1 VAAQGGNVARCAHV
15 RDGHALARLA
25 PPRLLAGV
33 AFLVL
38 VGSAA
43 AALAPDARAAAR
55 CRFSLAAAALGD
67 PVSTTVTLTVS
78 AAGPGCKPP
87 SRLRSVRMKIYRAG
101 RLRDQRVL
109 RAVRAPRG
117 RATVTL
123 KGLARHERLRI
134 TVLVANR
141 AIAARALVRL
151 LPDLAFGATSP
162 ESVAAAAPSTL
173 DVTVAEQGGDFGT
186 TAQVTALLGT
196 TPIGS
201 ATVRVPAGRRVR
213 VGMSVTIPTAGQS
226 TVSLRVADTTN
237 RERVTTNNEA
247 DLTVEAGD
255 FALQPAQV
263 LVPSLAGYGAQFDQN
278 VYAAISREVGVTEQN
293 LPDMEAKVVALQP
306 QFVRIFFNRNA
317 YADADLMQ
325 SFVRTV
331 QLAQRAGAVVNITY
345 AGGGESD
352 PTGTM
357 AQFSALLVDLV
368 QKRHLTS
375 VRWVTIENEPNR
387 TRITLAGYE
396 ALYRALDSDLAA
408 AGLRKQIRFM
418 GGDLVEAKSPLGQTQ
433 ADWITYLATH
443 MGDLLDAYS
452 IHVFWDYWDTTKL
465 VRRLTAVRQIVDA
478 LPPDERRPL
487 YVTEFSTRGIR
498 TLNGTSYPEPG
509 VFADGTPLPNTTI
522 NAFQHA
528 WLDVLAARLGYA
540 GVAKWDG
547 YVAKYDRSTQD
558 YSLIGPPTQ
567 GWPLRPVYNLTRLF
581 TTTTKPGWKVVGVAG
596 SAGTK
601 LLAGYTGPKGQV
613 TVVGLDT
620 SGASLA
626 APSQTVDTYSV
637 GGLPPNATLQLYVW
651 NPDGSG
657 AMAAPAPVRTD
668 AAGLAQVTAP
678 LQSVFAVTTL
688 A

>member
-1 VAAQGGNVARCAHV
+1 
-15 RDGHALARLA
+15 
-25 PPRLLAGV
+25 
-33 AFLVL
+33 VL

-43 AALAPDARAAAR
+43 ATLAPDARAAAR
-55 CRFSLAAAALGD
+55 CRFALRAVALGD
-67 PVSTTVTLTVS
+67 PAATTVALSVS

-87 SRLRSVRMKIYRAG
+87 SVLRSVRIKIYSRAG

-123 KGLARHERLRI
+123 EGLARHERLRL
-134 TVLVANR
+134 TVVVAKR
-141 AIAARALVRL
+141 SLAARALVRL
-151 LPDLAFGATSP
+151 LPDLAFGGTTP
-162 ESVAAAAPSTL
+162 KSVAAAAPSTL
-173 DVTVAEQGGDFGT
+173 DVTVAEKGGDFGT
-186 TAQVTALLGT
+186 TARVDAFLGT

-201 ATVRVPAGRRVR
+201 TTVPVPAGRRVR
-213 VGMSVTIPTAGQS
+213 VGVSVTVPTTGQS

-263 LVPSLAGYGAQFDQN
+263 VVPSLAGYGAQFDQN
-278 VYAAISREVGVTEQN
+278 VYAAISRQVGVTDQN

-317 YADADLMQ
+317 FADPDLMQ

-331 QLAQRAGAVVNITY
+331 QLAQRAGATINITW

-352 PTGTM
+352 PTGSM
-357 AQFSALLVDLV
+357 AQFAGVLVGLV
-368 QKRHLTS
+368 AKQGLTN
-375 VRWVTIENEPNR
+375 VRWATIENEPNR
-387 TRITLAGYE
+387 TRITLPQYE
-396 ALYRALDSDLAA
+396 ALYRALDRDLAA
-408 AGLRKQIRFM
+408 NGVRDHIRFM

-433 ADWITYLATH
+433 ADWITYMATH

-452 IHVFWDYWDTTKL
+452 IHVFWDYWDSAKL
-465 VRRLTAVRQIVDA
+465 VRRLTTVRQIVDA
-478 LPPDERRPL
+478 LPADERRPL
-487 YVTEFSTRGIR
+487 YVTEFSARGLR

-509 VFADGTPLPNTTI
+509 VYADGTPLPDTTI

-547 YVAKYDRSTQD
+547 FVAKYDKSTQD

-581 TTTTKPGWKVVGVAG
+581 TLTTKPGWKVVGVAG
-596 SAGTK
+596 AASTK

-657 AMAAPAPVRTD
+657 TVAAPAPVRTD
-668 AAGLAQVTAP
+668 AAGMLQVSAP
-678 LQSVFAVTTL
+678 LQSVFALTGTG
-688 A
+688 